1 MNGMHVDEIEAVER
15 AALEDMNDAAGRELE
30 AALGIRSR
38 VVGTAFASVAG
49 ALPDSA
55 IVANRAIGLGSG
67 NAELEATV
75 DALVALYAEAGVGRY
90 FVHVH
95 PEAQPDALGAWLET
109 RGLEPA
115 RAWVKF
121 RRGREAPP
129 AAHTDLD
136 VREATAADADA
147 FGRIECDAFDLGADG
162 APWLARLV
170 GRSGWH
176 RRRQGRRRRSSCTG
190 LAAGRVQYPG

>member
-75 DALVALYAEAGVGRY
+75 DALVALYSEAGVGRY

-95 PEAQPDALGAWLET
+95 PEASPTPSA
-109 RGLEPA
+109 RGSRPA
-115 RAWVKF
+115 
-121 RRGREAPP
+121 GSSPP
-129 AAHTDLD
+129 A
-136 VREATAADADA
+136 
-147 FGRIECDAFDLGADG
+147 
-162 APWLARLV
+162 
-170 GRSGWH
+170 
-176 RRRQGRRRRSSCTG
+176 
-190 LAAGRVQYPG
+190 PG